1 MRFGFRTGLL
11 GAFALAW
18 LAATPAAFAQDA
30 VKIGVVD
37 LDQAMVSTEDGK
49 AARDEL
55 ERKIREAEAQLQP
68 MADELKRMLEDV
80 EKKQFVLSE
89 DAIRQKRLEVVE
101 LQNKIQNRKR
111 EIEGQLQVDQE
122 RLIAPI
128 RDRLATIVSDL
139 GRQEG
144 FTLIL
149 HRRSPGVIYAREALD
164 ITDKVVAAYNKK

>member
-1 MRFGFRTGLL
+1 MRFGSKAVRTIGV
-11 GAFALAW
+11 ALAAGVA
-18 LAATPAAFAQDA
+18 LATASPAVAEDA
-30 VKIGVVD
+30 IKIGVVD
-37 LDQAMVSTEDGK
+37 IEQALVSTEDGK
-49 AARDEL
+49 AARDEF
-55 ERKIREAEAQLQP
+55 ERKVREAEAQLQP

-128 RDRLATIVSDL
+128 RDRLATIIGVL
-139 GRQEG
+139 GRQDG
-144 FTLIL
+144 YTLIL
-149 HRRSPGVIYAREALD
+149 HRRSPGVVYARD
-164 ITDKVVAAYNKK
+164 